1 MTELQA
7 FLFSAV
13 IAATPLLFATLGEI
27 MIEKSGNLN
36 LGVEGMMMLGAV
48 AGFYGGM
55 ATSNPLFALLAAAL
69 AGMLA
74 GLLFSLLTVTLRANQ
89 IVTGLAITIFGAGL
103 SKFLGQNLIGKTVPK
118 SLTEFFAPREIP
130 LLSQIPV
137 IGKAFFSQNYFVY
150 LGIIIAILI
159 GIYLYRTHKGLN
171 LTIIGENPGVAD
183 AQGVHVARYKYIHIA
198 IGGALCGL
206 GGAYLSLVYV
216 PAWQDNIVSG
226 RGWIANALVI
236 FCVWNP
242 YKAMLGALFFGALDI
257 IGFRLQKYQIPISQY
272 IIDLL
277 PYLLT
282 IVVLVI
288 SAAKKDRKHLPPEGL
303 GVPYF
308 REER

>member
-13 IAATPLLFATLGEI
+13 IAATPLLFATLGELI
-27 MIEKSGNLN
+27 IEKSGNLN

-48 AGFYGGM
+48 AGFYGGI
-55 ATSNPLFALLAAAL
+55 ATSNPLIALLGAAL
-69 AGMLA
+69 AGMIA
-74 GLLFSLLTVTLRANQ
+74 GLLFALLTVTLRANQ
-89 IVTGLAITIFGAGL
+89 IVTGLALTILGTGV
-103 SKFLGQNLIGKTVPK
+103 SKFLGQNFIGKTVPE
-118 SLTEFFAPREIP
+118 SLTKFFAPREIP
-130 LLSQIPV
+130 LLSHIPI
-137 IGKAFFSQNYFVY
+137 IGKALFSQDFFVY
-150 LGIIIAILI
+150 LGIVIAILV
-159 GIYLYRTHKGLN
+159 GIYLYRTHTGLN
-171 LTIIGENPGVAD
+171 LRIIGENPAVAD
-183 AQGVHVARYKYIHIA
+183 AQGIHVTRYKYIHIA

-216 PAWQDNIVSG
+216 PAWQENIVSG
-226 RGWIANALVI
+226 RGWIVNALVI

-257 IGFRLQKYQIPISQY
+257 VGFRLQKYNIPISQY
-272 IIDLL
+272 LIDLL

-282 IVVLVI
+282 ILVLVI
-288 SAAKKDRKHLPPEGL
+288 SAAKKNRKHMPPEGL